1 MLNEENTIKRKSAIS
16 EAESY
21 QQIGEFWDDRDLADY
36 WEETDAAEFS
46 VNLQSEIIY
55 YRVEVTLSEQIRSIA
70 KRQGV
75 SPETLLNLWVQEKL
89 SKEIA

>member
-1 MLNEENTIKRKSAIS
+1 MLNEENTEKRKSAIS

-21 QQIGEFWDDRDLADY
+21 QQIGEFWDARDLADY

-46 VNLQSEIIY
+46 VNLQSEITY

>member
-1 MLNEENTIKRKSAIS
+1 MLAFYDTLGVSS
-16 EAESY
+16 
-21 QQIGEFWDDRDLADY
+21 DADY